1 MQDTDLRRAN
11 LEHASLIGADL
22 SRAYLQDAD
31 LRQPISVKRISA
43 GPT

>member
-11 LEHASLIGADL
+11 LEHASLGADL